1 MASKV
6 SKRSSA
12 SIKGFLLIE
21 GGQLYVEVEDIEKPF
36 NLAEFLKDFDG
47 VEMMLSVTH
56 KKEIG
61 GDKN

>member
-6 SKRSSA
+6 NKRSSA

-47 VEMMLSVTH
+47 IEVALSVTH
-56 KKEIG
+56 KEDLC
-61 GDKN
+61 GDGN

>member
-12 SIKGFLLIE
+12 SIKGILLID
-21 GGQLYVEVEDIEKPF
+21 GGQLCVEVEDIEKPF

-47 VEMMLSVTH
+47 IEVTLSVTH
-56 KKEIG
+56 KEELG
-61 GDKN
+61 GDGN

>member
-21 GGQLYVEVEDIEKPF
+21 GEQLYVEVEDIEKPF

-47 VEMMLSVTH
+47 VEVAISVSH
-56 KKEIG
+56 KEAT
-61 GDKN
+61 NS